1 MRSKI
6 QRIYLEE
13 LLFSHFSF
21 HYLDLVK
28 ELIVLTFYKFLQFIA
43 LLFQVLK
50 LRKEYLKFVIFVHK
64 MNELKNILRKAF

>member
-13 LLFSHFSF
+13 LLFSHFSS
-21 HYLDLVK
+21 HYLDLVR
-28 ELIVLTFYKFLQFIA
+28 ELIVLTFYKFSQFIA